1 MNTNFKSTSKSCLQ
15 NYILPSLT
23 GRGWGRVLWG
33 RVCFFLLSLLLFAA
47 CSSDNDEQV
56 QQPQPE
62 KSYPLTIE
70 VTENPMTGDGE
81 NSSNRAAIT
90 DNSSLASFKM
100 YYTYGTSDHSGTS
113 FTATK
118 DEAGKWSSTDAAWPI
133 IDTEIPLTWYTYT
146 SGTFNY
152 NSGNPYI
159 NFTIEEWAKDQK
171 DLLVAKTTDT
181 WANCSGNLSFA
192 FDHACSAFRFLVKKA
207 KNLDD
212 YTVNV
217 TEIKLWNIKNNGLYN
232 FGTSEWSNQSGAASY
247 TLCKYN
253 SETPWTL
260 GSSSY
265 TELEQGVDGPYFFVI
280 PQDLTA
286 WNGSGSP
293 ANTYISI
300 TCKITKTSDSSVK
313 FDGTAY
319 IPFGGITLNKGK
331 KRDLKINIGTSS
343 LRNSSG
349 NLIFTPSI

>member
-1 MNTNFKSTSKSCLQ
+1 
-15 NYILPSLT
+15 
-23 GRGWGRVLWG
+23 
-33 RVCFFLLSLLLFAA
+33 
-47 CSSDNDEQV
+47 
-56 QQPQPE
+56 
-62 KSYPLTIE
+62 
-70 VTENPMTGDGE
+70 MTGDGE
-81 NSSNRAAIT
+81 NSSNRAAIIN
-90 DNSSLASFKM
+90 NSSLASFNM
-100 YYTYGTSDHSGTS
+100 YYTYGTSDPETP
-113 FTATK
+113 FTASK
-118 DEAGKWSSTDAAWPI
+118 DTDGKWTSSDANWPGAAVYDPGI
-133 IDTEIPLTWYTYT
+133 SVNWHAYTG
-146 SGTFNY
+146 GTFNY

-159 NFTIEEWAKDQK
+159 NFTVEEWAKDQK
-171 DLLVAKTTDT
+171 DLLVAKTTNT
-181 WANCSGNLSFA
+181 WTNCSGNLSFA

-319 IPFGGITLNKGK
+319 IPFGGITLNKGR
-331 KRDLKINIGTSS
+331 KRDLKINIGSSS